1 MIAQRKPNNDKGFKD
16 FHRDFAGF
24 PRRCPHFCRAPPG
37 LVKRA
42 NPALHS
48 DVGFCQRQ
56 AGRGFQGDGS
66 PFRLFRMTDRLIPA
80 TLQRRE
86 NGTLVSSVHGALQP
100 AETEAYPAPA
110 QTGSGFLHGN
120 GLPERWRGRRSF
132 TIVETGFGAGVR
144 FLATWAAWRAD
155 PARGERLHYVAIE
168 ARPFSRDDLHRAAEH
183 MVASTTN
190 RKAEVECL
198 IDALANAWPML
209 TPGLHRLEFDAGRV
223 ILTLAFGDLDAM
235 LSSLVLR
242 ADAFHIDTFAVRSN
256 RKGNAAAT
264 CRALAKLAD
273 EQATFAIDEID
284 EDMRKALQNAGFS
297 YREDDRAGIFAP
309 RWKVR
314 RHEPPRAHD
323 AASRD
328 AIVIGAGLAGSA
340 LAERL
345 AARGW
350 HVTLIERHNTVACEA
365 SGNPAGVFH
374 PLVAIDDNFGARLS
388 RAGYLYALSRWRA
401 FEAAG
406 HDFARSANGLLQLA
420 CDDDEFT
427 RMQAAAGALGMPETL
442 AVLLTREQAAER
454 LHTDTAHGGWFFPH
468 GGSLDPAALARA
480 ACAMAGERLTRVH
493 GVDVAQLVPREGG
506 GWRAIDADGA
516 TLAEASVAIVA
527 NAADAPRVAQL
538 RHAPVQIVRGQLTL
552 LQAGVAPAIAL
563 PVIGDG
569 YLIPFPDGTALTGAT
584 YDPDDADPALRADDH
599 RDNLTRLAAL
609 LPRSNVDTGAIAD
622 PAALAGRVAFRCVA
636 SDRLPMAGELGDE
649 PVAAARA
656 TALSGAQ
663 ARDVPRAAGLYGA
676 FGFGS
681 RGFIWAALCAEL
693 IASQLDGEPWPIER
707 ELAEAIDPARFLL
720 RDLRQG
726 RAG

>member
-1 MIAQRKPNNDKGFKD
+1 
-16 FHRDFAGF
+16 
-24 PRRCPHFCRAPPG
+24 
-37 LVKRA
+37 
-42 NPALHS
+42 
-48 DVGFCQRQ
+48 
-56 AGRGFQGDGS
+56 
-66 PFRLFRMTDRLIPA
+66 MTDRLIPA
-80 TLQRRE
+80 TLELRE
-86 NGTLVSSVHGALQP
+86 NGALVSSVHGALQP
-100 AETEAYPAPA
+100 AATETYAAPA
-110 QTGSGFLHGN
+110 QAGSGFLHGN

-132 TIVETGFGAGVR
+132 TIVETGFGAGWR

-155 PARGERLHYVAIE
+155 PARSERLHYVAIE
-168 ARPFSRDDLHRAAEH
+168 AHPFSRDDLRRAAER
-183 MVASTTN
+183 MVANATTMTSEFE
-190 RKAEVECL
+190 RL
-198 IDALANAWPML
+198 IDALAGAWPIL
-209 TPGLHRLEFDAGRV
+209 APGLHRLEFDAGGV
-223 ILTLAFGDLDAM
+223 ILTLAFGDPDAM

-242 ADAFHIDTFAVRSN
+242 ADAFHLDTFAVRNN
-256 RKGNAAAT
+256 RGGNADAA

-273 EQATFAIDEID
+273 EDATFAIDTID
-284 EDMRKALQNAGFS
+284 DAMRKALQNAGFS
-297 YREDDRAGIFAP
+297 YREEHRAGIFAP

-314 RHEPPRAHD
+314 RHEPPRACD
-323 AASRD
+323 VAARD

-345 AARGW
+345 TARGW
-350 HVTLIERHNTVACEA
+350 RVTLIERRDDVAGEA

-420 CDDDEFT
+420 CNDDEFE
-427 RMQAAAGALGMPETL
+427 RMQAAAAALGMPETL
-442 AVLLTREQAAER
+442 AVLLTRDQAAER
-454 LHTDTAHGGWFFPH
+454 LHTATAHGGWFFPH
-468 GGSLDPAALARA
+468 GGSLDPAALASA
-480 ACAMAGERLTRVH
+480 ACAMAGERLTRLH
-493 GVDVAQLVPREGG
+493 GVAVAQLVPRDGG
-506 GWRAIDADGA
+506 GWRAVDAAGK

-538 RHAPVQIVRGQLTL
+538 RHAPVQIVRGQLTVL
-552 LQAGVAPAIAL
+552 PAGVAPAVAL
-563 PVIGDG
+563 PAIGDG
-569 YLIPFPDGTALTGAT
+569 YLIPFADGTALTGAT
-584 YDPDDADPALRADDH
+584 YDPDDADPALRASGH
-599 RDNLTRLAAL
+599 RENLARLAAL
-609 LPRSNVDTGAIAD
+609 LPCSNIDTAAMAD
-622 PAALAGRVAFRCVA
+622 PATLAGRVAFRCVA

-649 PVAAARA
+649 AEAAARA
-656 TALSGAQ
+656 AALSGAQ

-720 RDLRQG
+720 RALRQG

>member
-1 MIAQRKPNNDKGFKD
+1 
-16 FHRDFAGF
+16 
-24 PRRCPHFCRAPPG
+24 
-37 LVKRA
+37 
-42 NPALHS
+42 
-48 DVGFCQRQ
+48 
-56 AGRGFQGDGS
+56 
-66 PFRLFRMTDRLIPA
+66 MTDRLIPA
-80 TLQRRE
+80 TLQRLE
-86 NGTLVSSVHGALQP
+86 NGTLVSSFHGELQP
-100 AETEAYPAPA
+100 AAADAHPAPA
-110 QTGSGFLHGN
+110 QAGSGLLHGN

-132 TIVETGFGAGVR
+132 TIVETGFGAGLQ
-144 FLATWAAWRAD
+144 FLSTWSAWRAD

-168 ARPFSRDDLHRAAEH
+168 SHPFSREDLHRAAKYL
-183 MVASTTN
+183 VASATN
-190 RKAEVECL
+190 REAGVECL
-198 IDALANAWPML
+198 IDTLVDTWPML
-209 TPGLHRLEFDAGRV
+209 TPGLHRLELDAGRV
-223 ILTLAFGDLDAM
+223 ILTLAFGDTEAM

-242 ADAFHIDTFAVRSN
+242 ADAFHVNTFAVRNN
-256 RKGNAAAT
+256 RNASAAMT

-273 EQATFAIDEID
+273 ENATFTVDTIDD
-284 EDMRKALQNAGFS
+284 EMRKALQNAGFS
-297 YREDDRAGIFAP
+297 CREEACAGTFAP

-323 AASRD
+323 ASTRD

-350 HVTLIERHNTVACEA
+350 HVTLIERHDAVACEA

-406 HDFARSANGLLQLA
+406 HDFSRSANGLLQLA
-420 CDDDEFT
+420 CDDDEFV
-427 RMQAAAGALGMPETL
+427 RMQAAADALDMPETL

-454 LHTDTAHGGWFFPH
+454 LRTDVAHGGWFFPH

-480 ACAMAGERLTRVH
+480 ACAMAGERLTRLH
-493 GVDVAQLVPREGG
+493 GVDVAQLVPRDGA
-506 GWRAIDADGA
+506 GWRAIDASGA

-527 NAADAPRVAQL
+527 NAADAPRVARL
-538 RHAPVQIVRGQLTL
+538 HHAPVQIVRGQLSL
-552 LQAGVAPAIAL
+552 LPAGVAPDVAL

-569 YLIPFPDGTALTGAT
+569 YLIPFADGTALTGAT
-584 YDPDDADPALRADDH
+584 YDPDDTDPALRAGDH
-599 RDNLTRLAAL
+599 RDNLARLAAL
-609 LPRSNVDTGAIAD
+609 LPCSHVDIDVIAD

-649 PVAAARA
+649 PEAAAQA
-656 TALSGAQ
+656 ALLSGAQ

-707 ELAEAIDPARFLL
+707 ELAEAVDPARFLL
-720 RDLRQG
+720 RALRQG